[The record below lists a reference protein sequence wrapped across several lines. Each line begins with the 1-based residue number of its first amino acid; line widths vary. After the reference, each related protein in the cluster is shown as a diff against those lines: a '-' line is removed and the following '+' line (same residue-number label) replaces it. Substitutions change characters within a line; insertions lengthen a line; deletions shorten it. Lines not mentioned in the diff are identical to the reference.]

1 MNAREWSDQVLAG
14 KPLER
19 PQALDVMRSSDDELL
34 GLIQAAFEVRRR
46 HFGRDVNL
54 HVLNNAKSGLCSE
67 NCSFCSQS
75 AVSDAAID
83 RYPMKGVEELVA
95 GARDA
100 ARLGAVKYCMVT
112 SGRSPS
118 EADLEVLCDAC
129 RRIKAEGMRLHLCVS
144 PGLLDDAQATALK
157 KSGADRINHNLE
169 TSRRHFPRI
178 CGTHSYDD
186 RVRTIR
192 AAQAAGLEIC
202 SGGLMGMGEEAE
214 DRVDLALALRE
225 LKVNSIPVNFLDPRA
240 GTPLAGRSRLSPA
253 ECLRT
258 LAMFRLV
265 YPAVDLRAA
274 GGRETCLRHLQP
286 LALYVANSIFTEG
299 YLTTDGQGHSADL
312 AMIEEAGFRV
322 ASIEA

>member
-1 MNAREWSDQVLAG
+1 MNKRELSDQVLAG
-14 KPLER
+14 KPLEKQ
-19 PQALDVMRSSDDELL
+19 QALAVLCSSDDELL
-34 GLIQAAFEVRRR
+34 GLIQAAFDVRRR

-75 AVSDAAID
+75 AVSDAAIT
-83 RYPMKGVEELVA
+83 RYPMKSVEELVE
-95 GARDA
+95 GARGA

-118 EADLEVLCDAC
+118 EGDLEALCEAC

-144 PGLLDDAQATALK
+144 PGLLDDGQAAALK
-157 KSGADRINHNLE
+157 KAGADRINHNLE

-186 RVRTIR
+186 RVCTIR

-202 SGGLMGMGEEAE
+202 SGGLMGMGEEPE
-214 DRVDLALALRE
+214 DRVELALALRE
-225 LKVNSIPVNFLDPRA
+225 LKVNSIPVNFLDPRG
-240 GTPLAGRSRLSPA
+240 GTPLAGRLRLSPA

-265 YPAVDLRAA
+265 YPAVDLRVA
-274 GGRETCLRHLQP
+274 GGREACLRHMQP
-286 LALYVANSIFTEG
+286 LALYIANSIFTEG
-299 YLTTDGQGHSADL
+299 YLTTDGQGHDADL